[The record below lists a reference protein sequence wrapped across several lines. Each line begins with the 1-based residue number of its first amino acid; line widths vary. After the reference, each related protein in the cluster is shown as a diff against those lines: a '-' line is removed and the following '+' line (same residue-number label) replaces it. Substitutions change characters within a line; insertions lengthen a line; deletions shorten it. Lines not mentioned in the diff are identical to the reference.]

1 MSWGGGGGGRW
12 EEAGS
17 PSSPLA
23 LLIDTQ
29 LRPASAL
36 IIKKYCKTKIEGCKQ
51 SKSKR
56 K

>member
-1 MSWGGGGGGRW
+1 MLNKSSKASAKRTGVWGGGGE

-23 LLIDTQ
+23 LFIDTQ

-36 IIKKYCKTKIEGCKQ
+36 ITKNTVKQ
-51 SKSKR
+51 T
-56 K
+56 